1 MRKRLVVCAAFG
13 LLGFVAGIPISDYFG
28 IGIAP
33 AFGACAAAGGVLG
46 YVISIMADV
55 FLGGA
60 GETESEPE
68 S

>member
-1 MRKRLVVCAAFG
+1 VRKRLLVCGAFG
-13 LLGFVAGIPISDYFG
+13 LLGLAAGIPVSDYFG

-33 AFGACAAAGGVLG
+33 AFGACAGAGLVLG
-46 YVISIMADV
+46 YVVSIMVDV

-60 GETESEPE
+60 GETESETE

>member
-1 MRKRLVVCAAFG
+1 MRKRLLVCGAFG
-13 LLGFVAGIPISDYFG
+13 LLGLAAGIPISDYFG
-28 IGIAP
+28 IGIGQ
-33 AFGACAAAGGVLG
+33 AFGLCAGAGLALG
-46 YVISIMADV
+46 YVISIMVDV